1 MKQLKLACIFGVLVL
16 SPLIIAC
23 GSEVVLAP
31 GELDKSERT
40 EEDQELG
47 NNVTASS
54 ITWSLTSV
62 EEGSHTRGEYYI
74 SFKNWSTE
82 QGVGF
87 EFFLFFYDAAGNEVA
102 RTETAQ
108 FFTLARIE
116 QRYLG
121 GNFTLNS
128 VKTVDAANRIK
139 RMEVVLAPKLK
150 KLSLSYSMTHPG
162 FLDWNS

>member
-1 MKQLKLACIFGVLVL
+1 MEQLKLACIFGGLVL

-139 RMEVVLAPKLK
+139 RMEIVLAP
-150 KLSLSYSMTHPG
+150 
-162 FLDWNS
+162 

>member
-1 MKQLKLACIFGVLVL
+1 MNKLKLTYVFGLLIL
-16 SPLIIAC
+16 SPLVIAC
-23 GSEVVLAP
+23 GSETVLAP
-31 GELDKSERT
+31 GQLDTSERT
-40 EEDQELG
+40 EEDQDLG

-139 RMEVVLAPKLK
+139 RMEVVLAP
-150 KLSLSYSMTHPG
+150 
-162 FLDWNS
+162 

>member
-1 MKQLKLACIFGVLVL
+1 MNKLKLTYVFRLLIL
-16 SPLIIAC
+16 SPLVIAC
-23 GSEVVLAP
+23 GSETVLAP
-31 GELDKSERT
+31 GQLDTSERT
-40 EEDQELG
+40 EEDQDLG

-139 RMEVVLAPKLK
+139 RMEVVLAP
-150 KLSLSYSMTHPG
+150 
-162 FLDWNS
+162 

>member
-1 MKQLKLACIFGVLVL
+1 MNKLKLTYVFGLLIL
-16 SPLIIAC
+16 SPLVIAC
-23 GSEVVLAP
+23 GSETVLAP
-31 GELDKSERT
+31 GELDTSERT
-40 EEDQELG
+40 EEDQDLG

-87 EFFLFFYDAAGNEVA
+87 EFFLFFYDAAGNEVG

-139 RMEVVLAPKLK
+139 RMEVVLAP
-150 KLSLSYSMTHPG
+150 
-162 FLDWNS
+162 

>member
-1 MKQLKLACIFGVLVL
+1 MNKLKLTYVFGLLIL
-16 SPLIIAC
+16 SPLVIAC
-23 GSEVVLAP
+23 GSETVLAP
-31 GELDKSERT
+31 GQLDTSERT
-40 EEDQELG
+40 EEDQDLG

-87 EFFLFFYDAAGNEVA
+87 EFFLFFYDASGNEVG

-139 RMEVVLAPKLK
+139 RMEVVLAP
-150 KLSLSYSMTHPG
+150 
-162 FLDWNS
+162 

>member
-1 MKQLKLACIFGVLVL
+1 MKQLKLACIFGGLVL

-87 EFFLFFYDAAGNEVA
+87 EFFLFFYDASGNEVG

-128 VKTVDAANRIK
+128 VKTIDAANRIK
-139 RMEVVLAPKLK
+139 SMEIVLAP
-150 KLSLSYSMTHPG
+150 
-162 FLDWNS
+162 

>member
-1 MKQLKLACIFGVLVL
+1 MSKLKLTYVFGLLIL
-16 SPLIIAC
+16 SPLVIAC
-23 GSEVVLAP
+23 GSETVLAP
-31 GELDKSERT
+31 GQLDTSERT
-40 EEDQELG
+40 EEDQDLG

-87 EFFLFFYDAAGNEVA
+87 EFFLFFYDAAGNEVG

-139 RMEVVLAPKLK
+139 RMEVVLAP
-150 KLSLSYSMTHPG
+150 
-162 FLDWNS
+162 

>member
-1 MKQLKLACIFGVLVL
+1 LKQAKLACIFGVLIL
-16 SPLIIAC
+16 SPLVIAC
-23 GSEVVLAP
+23 GEETVLAP
-31 GELDKSERT
+31 GELDTRERSE
-40 EEDQELG
+40 EEQDLG
-47 NNVTASS
+47 NDVIASS

-62 EEGSHTRGEYYI
+62 EEGSHTRGKYDI
-74 SFKNWSTE
+74 SFKNWSTD

-116 QRYLG
+116 QRFLY

-128 VKTVDAANRIK
+128 VKTVEAANRMK
-139 RMEVVLAPKLK
+139 RMEIVLVP
-150 KLSLSYSMTHPG
+150 
-162 FLDWNS
+162 

>member
-1 MKQLKLACIFGVLVL
+1 MNKLKLTYVFGLLIL
-16 SPLIIAC
+16 SPLVIAC
-23 GSEVVLAP
+23 GSETVLAP
-31 GELDKSERT
+31 GQLDTSERT
-40 EEDQELG
+40 EEDQDLG

-128 VKTVDAANRIK
+128 VKTVEAANRIK
-139 RMEVVLAPKLK
+139 RMEVVLAP
-150 KLSLSYSMTHPG
+150 
-162 FLDWNS
+162 

>member
-1 MKQLKLACIFGVLVL
+1 MKQLKLACIFGGLVL

-40 EEDQELG
+40 EEDQDLG

-139 RMEVVLAPKLK
+139 RMEVVLAP
-150 KLSLSYSMTHPG
+150 
-162 FLDWNS
+162 

>member
-1 MKQLKLACIFGVLVL
+1 MKKLKLAYVFGLLIL
-16 SPLIIAC
+16 SPLVIAC
-23 GSEVVLAP
+23 GSETVLAP
-31 GELDKSERT
+31 GQLDTSERT
-40 EEDQELG
+40 EEDQDLG

-87 EFFLFFYDAAGNEVA
+87 EFFLFFYDAAGNEVG

-121 GNFTLNS
+121 GNFTLKS

-139 RMEVVLAPKLK
+139 RMEVVLAP
-150 KLSLSYSMTHPG
+150 
-162 FLDWNS
+162 

>member
-1 MKQLKLACIFGVLVL
+1 
-16 SPLIIAC
+16 
-23 GSEVVLAP
+23 SEVVLAP

-54 ITWSLTSV
+54 IPWSMTSV

-87 EFFLFFYDAAGNEVA
+87 EYFLFFYDAAGNEVA

-116 QRYLG
+116 QRYLA

-128 VKTVDAANRIK
+128 VKTVDDANRIK
-139 RMEVVLAPKLK
+139 RMEVVLAP
-150 KLSLSYSMTHPG
+150 
-162 FLDWNS
+162 

>member
-1 MKQLKLACIFGVLVL
+1 MKKLKLAYVFGLLIL
-16 SPLIIAC
+16 SPLVIAC
-23 GSEVVLAP
+23 GSETVLAP
-31 GELDKSERT
+31 GQLDTSERT
-40 EEDQELG
+40 EEDQDLG

-87 EFFLFFYDAAGNEVA
+87 EFFLFFYDAAGNEVG

-139 RMEVVLAPKLK
+139 RMEVVLAP
-150 KLSLSYSMTHPG
+150 
-162 FLDWNS
+162 

>member
-1 MKQLKLACIFGVLVL
+1 MNKLKLTYVFGLLIL
-16 SPLIIAC
+16 SPLVIAC
-23 GSEVVLAP
+23 GSETVLAP
-31 GELDKSERT
+31 GQLDTSERT
-40 EEDQELG
+40 EENQDLG

-87 EFFLFFYDAAGNEVA
+87 EFFLFFYDAAGNEVG

-139 RMEVVLAPKLK
+139 RMEVVLAP
-150 KLSLSYSMTHPG
+150 
-162 FLDWNS
+162 

>member
-1 MKQLKLACIFGVLVL
+1 MNKLKLTYVFGLLIL
-16 SPLIIAC
+16 SPLVVAC
-23 GSEVVLAP
+23 GSETVLAP
-31 GELDKSERT
+31 GQLDTSERT
-40 EEDQELG
+40 EEDQDLG

-82 QGVGF
+82 DGVGF
-87 EFFLFFYDAAGNEVA
+87 EFFLFFYDDAGNEVA

-139 RMEVVLAPKLK
+139 RMEVVLAP
-150 KLSLSYSMTHPG
+150 
-162 FLDWNS
+162 

>member
-1 MKQLKLACIFGVLVL
+1 MVSSLKESALKKMKLTYVFGLLIL

-31 GELDKSERT
+31 GELDTSERT
-40 EEDQELG
+40 EEDQDLG

-82 QGVGF
+82 DGVGF
-87 EFFLFFYDAAGNEVA
+87 EFFLFFYDDAGNEVA
-102 RTETAQ
+102 RTESAQ

-139 RMEVVLAPKLK
+139 RMEVVLAP
-150 KLSLSYSMTHPG
+150 
-162 FLDWNS
+162 

>member
-1 MKQLKLACIFGVLVL
+1 MKQTKLACIFGVLIL
-16 SPLIIAC
+16 SSLVIAC
-23 GSEVVLAP
+23 GEETVLAP
-31 GELDKSERT
+31 GELDTRERSE
-40 EEDQELG
+40 EEQDLG
-47 NNVTASS
+47 NDVIASS

-62 EEGSHTRGEYYI
+62 EEGSHTRGKYDI
-74 SFKNWSTE
+74 SFKNWSTD

-116 QRYLG
+116 QRFLY

-128 VKTVDAANRIK
+128 VKTVEAANRMK
-139 RMEVVLAPKLK
+139 RMEIVLVP
-150 KLSLSYSMTHPG
+150 
-162 FLDWNS
+162 

>member
-1 MKQLKLACIFGVLVL
+1 MKLTYVFGLLIL

-23 GSEVVLAP
+23 GSEIVLAP
-31 GELDKSERT
+31 GELDTSERE
-40 EEDQELG
+40 EEDQDLG

-54 ITWSLTSV
+54 IKWSLTSV
-62 EEGSHTRGEYYI
+62 EEGSHTRGKYDI

-116 QRYLG
+116 QRFLY

-139 RMEVVLAPKLK
+139 RMEIVLAP
-150 KLSLSYSMTHPG
+150 
-162 FLDWNS
+162 

>member
-1 MKQLKLACIFGVLVL
+1 MVSSLKESALKKMKLTCVFGLLIL

-31 GELDKSERT
+31 GELDTSEHT
-40 EEDQELG
+40 EEDQDLG

-139 RMEVVLAPKLK
+139 RMEVVLAP
-150 KLSLSYSMTHPG
+150 
-162 FLDWNS
+162 

>member
-31 GELDKSERT
+31 GQLDTSERT
-40 EEDQELG
+40 EEDQDLG

-139 RMEVVLAPKLK
+139 RMEVVLAP
-150 KLSLSYSMTHPG
+150 
-162 FLDWNS
+162 

>member
-1 MKQLKLACIFGVLVL
+1 MNKLKLTYVFGLLIL
-16 SPLIIAC
+16 SPLVIAC
-23 GSEVVLAP
+23 GSETVLAP
-31 GELDKSERT
+31 GQLDTSERT
-40 EEDQELG
+40 EEDQDLG

-87 EFFLFFYDAAGNEVA
+87 EFFLFFYDAAGNEVG

-116 QRYLG
+116 QRYLC

-139 RMEVVLAPKLK
+139 RMEVVLAP
-150 KLSLSYSMTHPG
+150 
-162 FLDWNS
+162 

>member
-1 MKQLKLACIFGVLVL
+1 MKKMKLTYVFGALIL

-47 NNVTASS
+47 NGVTASS

-62 EEGSHTRGEYYI
+62 EEGSYTRGEYYI
-74 SFKNWSTE
+74 SFKNWSTD

-87 EFFLFFYDAAGNEVA
+87 EFFLFFYDAAGNEVG
-102 RTETAQ
+102 RTATAQ

-121 GNFTLNS
+121 GNFTLHD
-128 VKTVDAANRIK
+128 VKTVEAANRIK
-139 RMEVVLAPKLK
+139 RMEIVLA
-150 KLSLSYSMTHPG
+150 S
-162 FLDWNS
+162 

>member
-1 MKQLKLACIFGVLVL
+1 MNKLKLTYVFGLLIL
-16 SPLIIAC
+16 SPLVIAC
-23 GSEVVLAP
+23 GSETVLAP
-31 GELDKSERT
+31 GQLDTSERT
-40 EEDQELG
+40 EEDQDLG

-121 GNFTLNS
+121 GNFTLKS

-139 RMEVVLAPKLK
+139 RMEVVLAP
-150 KLSLSYSMTHPG
+150 
-162 FLDWNS
+162 

>member
-1 MKQLKLACIFGVLVL
+1 MKLACVFGGLIL
-16 SPLIIAC
+16 SPFVIAC
-23 GSEVVLAP
+23 EGEAVLAP
-31 GELDKSERT
+31 GELDTSERS
-40 EEDQELG
+40 EENQDLG
-47 NNVTASS
+47 NNVIASS

-62 EEGSHTRGEYYI
+62 EEGRHTRGKYDI
-74 SFKNWSTE
+74 SFKNWSTD

-116 QRYLG
+116 QRFLY

-128 VKTVDAANRIK
+128 VKTVEAANRIK
-139 RMEVVLAPKLK
+139 RMEIVLD
-150 KLSLSYSMTHPG
+150 S
-162 FLDWNS
+162 

>member
-1 MKQLKLACIFGVLVL
+1 LNKLKLTYVFGLLIL
-16 SPLIIAC
+16 SPLVIAC
-23 GSEVVLAP
+23 GSETVLAP
-31 GELDKSERT
+31 GQLDTSERT
-40 EEDQELG
+40 EEDQDLG

-87 EFFLFFYDAAGNEVA
+87 EFFLFFYDAAGNEVG

-139 RMEVVLAPKLK
+139 RMEVVLAP
-150 KLSLSYSMTHPG
+150 
-162 FLDWNS
+162 